1 MLLELMEEHLP
12 DDVQVIAYGSRV
24 DGTAHDASDLDLSL
38 KTTSGA
44 PVERGVFFGFV
55 KAVKY
60 SNIPFLVDIFDYAR
74 LPESFQVAID
84 EGGVVLNDKTE
95 SV

>member
-1 MLLELMEEHLP
+1 
-12 DDVQVIAYGSRV
+12 
-24 DGTAHDASDLDLSL
+24 
-38 KTTSGA
+38 
-44 PVERGVFFGFV
+44 
-55 KAVKY
+55 
-60 SNIPFLVDIFDYAR
+60 LVDIFDYAR